1 MSRMRI
7 NGLQTEVNF
16 YKAICCYYFSM
27 PLQNFD
33 KYIVIASRYQLFTY
47 LVALYTCMSS
57 EKYFK
62 SWILRVWLNSIVV
75 VIWFCLVMECVYCK
89 DAGSLSPNKKTN
101 TLFFFLIILWCTA
114 ERSVCKWNT
123 IRATL
128 RHKLICVESASQ
140 CGKLQRRV
148 VCSGRENILSKP
160 MNKAG
165 ITLGSTEGAIQKK
178 VQQVQ
183 EITQVVG
190 LWNTIL

>member
-75 VIWFCLVMECVYCK
+75 VIWFCLVRNVCTAKMLEVCP
-89 DAGSLSPNKKTN
+89 LTNKQTH
-101 TLFFFLIILWCTA
+101 TFFFSYNIVVYSWEVSMQMKHYKGNFKAQADLCSQLH
-114 ERSVCKWNT
+114 S
-123 IRATL
+123 
-128 RHKLICVESASQ
+128 VESYSR
-140 CGKLQRRV
+140 G
-148 VCSGRENILSKP
+148 LS
-160 MNKAG
+160 A
-165 ITLGSTEGAIQKK
+165 LGEKIYCQSLWTK
-178 VQQVQ
+178 Q
-183 EITQVVG
+183 E
-190 LWNTIL
+190 